1 MSLFRKPKKPIQ
13 RRVFSGYDDE
23 DEENHNA
30 AGRDT
35 GANSFNNGSDNGSD
49 INRSVPMDTD
59 PAPEGPAVAVVPPTG
74 SEHRKRK
81 EHRAETS
88 SSKGSLKAIPSTKPS
103 LLSFDDEEEGEVFQ
117 VKKSSHSKKVMKTL
131 DKERRR
137 KRHLEKSNG
146 TQTTA
151 QSGYGVDQGKSNA
164 SRKQQYHT
172 SSSPPSVTGPYGHD
186 NNDKIK
192 REKCENSSSNIQTEI
207 RTDDFVLVVKKSDP
221 ENMILNG
228 RAALCAGRN
237 DMSSED
243 ETNEEDE
250 SDGRMHHHH
259 RFAKPQDNF
268 KMCLENGVIPDAAM
282 IHAARKRRQ
291 KAREQGEFIP
301 VEEPKEDKNKK
312 RTVQED
318 GDGDGSDEDDDRID
332 MSAITGAKEREER
345 REQFYA
351 VQREDSDAED
361 SDVETKEWENQQ
373 IRKGVTGAQL
383 VSAQQESVI
392 SQYLI
397 GTNFSQ
403 TFQNKSALLMDDQR
417 TGDVSNEL
425 RGLSTAALLE
435 KAYAATSGIRL
446 AGGGSKRTNA
456 SNSGSG
462 GIAKT
467 TDTKPT
473 GPRMPQQILA
483 QLTDR
488 HRTTA
493 ELNRKHDDDIKQ
505 ITQEIKLLGMDHLS
519 CEQKAPVAAA
529 KYRFYQEF
537 RCYVSDL
544 IECLNEKVPL
554 VTALEQKA
562 LTLQGK
568 HSGMLIERRRQDM
581 RDQVKEVSDA
591 NKGIK
596 RVGPEEQERVR
607 RAAER
612 EGRRTRRRRDREK
625 NETAESHFDG
635 MSSDD
640 EIPDMEAAR
649 YRSALQAIE
658 LEAREVFVDAA
669 EEYGEVAGILERF
682 EQWRQHDMPAYS
694 DAYVSLCLPKIL
706 APLIRL
712 EHVCW
717 NPLTMDALVELENE
731 KWYRTVAQY
740 GCSATTEAALAADPD
755 VRLIPT
761 LVEKIFL
768 PKLTALVEQ
777 YWDPLSTTQTFRLV
791 RLLKRF
797 VRDYPSLKI
806 TCKPLRVLF
815 QAILDKLKQ
824 SIDNDVFIPIFP
836 KQAQEAK
843 SSFFQRQF
851 CSGLKLLRNITS
863 WQGILADAALKE
875 LAIGSLLNRYLLNGM
890 RVCSPVDAI
899 AKAST
904 IVYTLPRVW
913 LNSSTTV
920 VQNMDQFVTMLQHLQ
935 SQLDPALPQN
945 GNSVAGPRLLPGCK
959 PYTYSAASESVAP
972 LGRENTDVTT
982 MLPLFSDR
990 TNAFDI
996 FPPNY
1001 DIRYRLETDVTLV
1014 PDVHATDNY
1023 MWYLNGYLRV
1033 HRYDARNL
1041 AAQIE
1046 LDRHHIPQSEGD
1058 VSALLEPFR
1067 IAIGNDTILS
1077 IQFKLNEP
1085 IWSAN
1090 IKRALASLLQAHGDG
1105 PGAYVVDEQ
1114 GIFGSCPTEYF
1125 VVNKSNVFEISKTYG
1140 MDRCTIYRGAIYL
1153 TRSNI
1158 PQNHCIPNKQPQAI
1172 TSRIANYKLRKIES
1186 YRYMLTEL
1194 DGTMRTNIRTLESY
1208 YPQFLYS
1215 RVVLRYEQ
1223 HQVLDGAPSRPV
1235 VDVVN
1240 GMALLFSPILFDSP
1254 DLEATGGRSPK
1265 SKEKLIKRTAS
1276 LLNAM
1281 ADNLETVDN
1290 KLKEPYDETVSEIIR
1305 LMGTMDLETL
1315 KQLYEEIDLGTSY
1328 RQETARNIFL
1338 EIVPRT
1344 GTTSTIL
1351 LTRDLIM
1358 NKQVNPM
1365 TAVQLL
1371 ISLPF
1376 YMAEPSQELV
1386 KECEVFLEV
1395 GADRPDIKHAAV
1407 LSYATMIYNTF
1418 VAGKLTADTF
1428 EKYVKMYFDLFL
1440 NSFEYEQQMLY
1451 LEGLGNLQLE
1461 NVAEYLDP
1469 IIRADYP
1476 QNTDIRFL
1484 AMLALLPTAHLRP
1497 NQVYETYWPIFHSRT
1512 SPLQLRV
1519 AAFTML
1525 LFSNPTPGRL
1535 LGLYSVIKTENDP
1548 HMINFY
1554 RTTVLSISETTYPC
1568 YQHLKLL
1575 LAYMTR
1581 QLPDAP
1587 APKYWVTGNY
1597 LFDYRDRKFHIGSML
1612 QTMLIGSHQTDLPMI
1627 ASLKFDTEAL
1637 GRFTGQLGLYIKARG
1652 LSDAVINRLTTFNS
1666 SHLRL
1671 DRLSSIL
1678 KSMKLSTISPTPLHF
1693 EFIVQFE
1700 GKAVLCY
1707 HLNQTTFHNLTDG
1720 NIINRINLLRDSHVN
1735 MQIVRRPFMIK
1746 YALPTLLGTPADILI
1761 ENTVLA
1767 TVRGNTTQ
1775 QMMLMDKVAR
1785 SNQVD
1790 IRYSSYAV
1798 VKIRSYNPINDVEYS
1813 TIREQGFLVYIPV
1826 NNEIV
1831 WDIAGKSISYS
1842 FYRPENMTS
1851 GISLKSRTRNTPANG
1866 STAAET
1872 LEPKEEDIA
1881 KYGYRIDDLG
1891 IQLLARVHQD
1901 YTKDNVMF
1909 MLETDILDNAKVLT
1923 KAPFSLVNNLLRI
1936 ISLIQLNTIHI
1947 GRDKHL
1953 TLLIAND
1960 QKTLLQG
1967 TLKWDT
1973 QNYSKQPSVPEN
1985 EVLRVNL
1992 ILAHTIPKPEGSR
2005 DEVKVL
2011 HKWDIVSQ
2019 YTNFKCDRAAQIFFS
2034 LTRHEWNSSHWKVC

>member
-1 MSLFRKPKKPIQ
+1 MSVI
-13 RRVFSGYDDE
+13 V
-23 DEENHNA
+23 NA
-30 AGRDT
+30 I
-35 GANSFNNGSDNGSD
+35 NG
-49 INRSVPMDTD
+49 
-59 PAPEGPAVAVVPPTG
+59 
-74 SEHRKRK
+74 
-81 EHRAETS
+81 
-88 SSKGSLKAIPSTKPS
+88 
-103 LLSFDDEEEGEVFQ
+103 
-117 VKKSSHSKKVMKTL
+117 
-131 DKERRR
+131 
-137 KRHLEKSNG
+137 
-146 TQTTA
+146 
-151 QSGYGVDQGKSNA
+151 
-164 SRKQQYHT
+164 
-172 SSSPPSVTGPYGHD
+172 
-186 NNDKIK
+186 
-192 REKCENSSSNIQTEI
+192 
-207 RTDDFVLVVKKSDP
+207 
-221 ENMILNG
+221 NG
-228 RAALCAGRN
+228 R
-237 DMSSED
+237 
-243 ETNEEDE
+243 
-250 SDGRMHHHH
+250 
-259 RFAKPQDNF
+259 Q
-268 KMCLENGVIPDAAM
+268 
-282 IHAARKRRQ
+282 
-291 KAREQGEFIP
+291 
-301 VEEPKEDKNKK
+301 
-312 RTVQED
+312 
-318 GDGDGSDEDDDRID
+318 
-332 MSAITGAKEREER
+332 
-345 REQFYA
+345 
-351 VQREDSDAED
+351 
-361 SDVETKEWENQQ
+361 
-373 IRKGVTGAQL
+373 
-383 VSAQQESVI
+383 
-392 SQYLI
+392 
-397 GTNFSQ
+397 
-403 TFQNKSALLMDDQR
+403 
-417 TGDVSNEL
+417 
-425 RGLSTAALLE
+425 
-435 KAYAATSGIRL
+435 
-446 AGGGSKRTNA
+446 
-456 SNSGSG
+456 
-462 GIAKT
+462 
-467 TDTKPT
+467 
-473 GPRMPQQILA
+473 
-483 QLTDR
+483 
-488 HRTTA
+488 
-493 ELNRKHDDDIKQ
+493 
-505 ITQEIKLLGMDHLS
+505 
-519 CEQKAPVAAA
+519 
-529 KYRFYQEF
+529 
-537 RCYVSDL
+537 
-544 IECLNEKVPL
+544 
-554 VTALEQKA
+554 
-562 LTLQGK
+562 
-568 HSGMLIERRRQDM
+568 
-581 RDQVKEVSDA
+581 
-591 NKGIK
+591 
-596 RVGPEEQERVR
+596 
-607 RAAER
+607 
-612 EGRRTRRRRDREK
+612 
-625 NETAESHFDG
+625 
-635 MSSDD
+635 
-640 EIPDMEAAR
+640 
-649 YRSALQAIE
+649 
-658 LEAREVFVDAA
+658 
-669 EEYGEVAGILERF
+669 
-682 EQWRQHDMPAYS
+682 
-694 DAYVSLCLPKIL
+694 
-706 APLIRL
+706 
-712 EHVCW
+712 
-717 NPLTMDALVELENE
+717 
-731 KWYRTVAQY
+731 
-740 GCSATTEAALAADPD
+740 
-755 VRLIPT
+755 
-761 LVEKIFL
+761 
-768 PKLTALVEQ
+768 
-777 YWDPLSTTQTFRLV
+777 
-791 RLLKRF
+791 
-797 VRDYPSLKI
+797 
-806 TCKPLRVLF
+806 
-815 QAILDKLKQ
+815 
-824 SIDNDVFIPIFP
+824 
-836 KQAQEAK
+836 
-843 SSFFQRQF
+843 
-851 CSGLKLLRNITS
+851 
-863 WQGILADAALKE
+863 
-875 LAIGSLLNRYLLNGM
+875 
-890 RVCSPVDAI
+890 
-899 AKAST
+899 
-904 IVYTLPRVW
+904 
-913 LNSSTTV
+913 
-920 VQNMDQFVTMLQHLQ
+920 
-935 SQLDPALPQN
+935 
-945 GNSVAGPRLLPGCK
+945 
-959 PYTYSAASESVAP
+959 
-972 LGRENTDVTT
+972 
-982 MLPLFSDR
+982 LPLFVSVLLYALLVTDR
-990 TNAFDI
+990 RCVAFDI

-1023 MWYLNGYLRV
+1023 IWYLNGYLRV
-1033 HRYDARNL
+1033 HRYDAKNL
-1041 AAQIE
+1041 AASIE
-1046 LDRHHIPQSEGD
+1046 LDRHHIPQSAGD

-1067 IAIGNDTILS
+1067 IAIANDTVLS
-1077 IQFKLNEP
+1077 VLFKQNEP
-1085 IWSAN
+1085 IWAAN

-1125 VVNKSNVFEISKTYG
+1125 VVNASNVFEISKTYG

-1172 TSRIANYKLRKIES
+1172 TSRIANYKLRKIEP

-1223 HQVLDGAPSRPV
+1223 HQVLADETAGGGQPA
-1235 VDVVN
+1235 VDIVN
-1240 GMALLFSPILFDSP
+1240 GMALLFSPILFESP

-1265 SKEKLIKRTAS
+1265 STERLIKRTAQ

-1290 KLKEPYDETVSEIIR
+1290 KLNEPYDETVSEIIR
-1305 LMGTMDLETL
+1305 LMGTMDLDTL

-1344 GTTSTIL
+1344 GTPSTIL

-1376 YMAEPSQELV
+1376 YMSEPSQELV
-1386 KECEVFLEV
+1386 KECEMFLEV

-1535 LGLYSVIKTENDP
+1535 LGLYSVIRTENDP

-1666 SHLRL
+1666 SHLKL

-1678 KSMKLSTISPTPLHF
+1678 KSMKLAPISPTPLHF

-1746 YALPTLLGTPADILI
+1746 YALPTLIGTPADILI

-1775 QMMLMDKVAR
+1775 QTMLMDKVAR

-1790 IRYSSYAV
+1790 VRYSSYAV
-1798 VKIRSYNPINDVEYS
+1798 VKIRSYNPIDDVEYS
-1813 TIREQGFLVYIPV
+1813 TIREQGFLVYLPV

-1851 GISLKSRTRNTPANG
+1851 GISLKSRTRNTPTGHTDRGGRAPAEP
-1866 STAAET
+1866 SEEAA
-1872 LEPKEEDIA
+1872 IA
-1881 KYGYRIDDLG
+1881 KYGYRLDDLG
-1891 IQLLARVHQD
+1891 IQMVARVHQD
-1901 YTKDNVMF
+1901 YTRDNVMF

-1923 KAPFSLVNNLLRI
+1923 KGPFSLVNNVLRI

-1953 TLLIAND
+1953 TLLISND

-1973 QNYSKQPSVPEN
+1973 QNYSKQPAVPEN

-1992 ILAHTIPKPEGSR
+1992 ILAHTIPKPAGSR

-2019 YTNFKCDRAAQIFFS
+2019 YTNFKCDRAARVFFS
-2034 LTRHEWNSSHWKVC
+2034 LTRQEWNSSNWKMCFSADYRPLVFLQRPFALTGEVVFGETKVPKLCPKEPRIAFNVSYHLPEYVEQIYQALDTTDRSCPKEILRLTPPPFSGDCQAHRFTPLTTVTGLDAYFKFTKLPSWIDMLLHRLDHAVSAVVPGRVQMLNMTDHIDVRVSVLPGSNDSIIQVNGAQIWFPARFYHNVKLHHSYTSRIEYGFLSVCSLVNNKLTTFNDRVVQLTDSNRDEYRVRDSFLLTADCSVAPKLAIFVLDGGKGVQIYTGGNYLIYETGPSANATTMTVNINDEQLVDLRNIVYQYPPDDEFYDFRVYIDREDVLVVENQLNGAVAQYGPTGIVNLLLPTVHKGQMCGLCSSDRE

>member
-1 MSLFRKPKKPIQ
+1 MRGTSAP
-13 RRVFSGYDDE
+13 
-23 DEENHNA
+23 
-30 AGRDT
+30 
-35 GANSFNNGSDNGSD
+35 AN
-49 INRSVPMDTD
+49 RPL
-59 PAPEGPAVAVVPPTG
+59 PVVVWV
-74 SEHRKRK
+74 
-81 EHRAETS
+81 
-88 SSKGSLKAIPSTKPS
+88 
-103 LLSFDDEEEGEVFQ
+103 LL
-117 VKKSSHSKKVMKTL
+117 
-131 DKERRR
+131 
-137 KRHLEKSNG
+137 
-146 TQTTA
+146 
-151 QSGYGVDQGKSNA
+151 
-164 SRKQQYHT
+164 
-172 SSSPPSVTGPYGHD
+172 
-186 NNDKIK
+186 
-192 REKCENSSSNIQTEI
+192 
-207 RTDDFVLVVKKSDP
+207 
-221 ENMILNG
+221 
-228 RAALCAGRN
+228 AL
-237 DMSSED
+237 S
-243 ETNEEDE
+243 
-250 SDGRMHHHH
+250 
-259 RFAKPQDNF
+259 
-268 KMCLENGVIPDAAM
+268 
-282 IHAARKRRQ
+282 
-291 KAREQGEFIP
+291 
-301 VEEPKEDKNKK
+301 
-312 RTVQED
+312 
-318 GDGDGSDEDDDRID
+318 
-332 MSAITGAKEREER
+332 
-345 REQFYA
+345 
-351 VQREDSDAED
+351 
-361 SDVETKEWENQQ
+361 
-373 IRKGVTGAQL
+373 
-383 VSAQQESVI
+383 
-392 SQYLI
+392 
-397 GTNFSQ
+397 
-403 TFQNKSALLMDDQR
+403 
-417 TGDVSNEL
+417 
-425 RGLSTAALLE
+425 
-435 KAYAATSGIRL
+435 
-446 AGGGSKRTNA
+446 
-456 SNSGSG
+456 
-462 GIAKT
+462 
-467 TDTKPT
+467 
-473 GPRMPQQILA
+473 
-483 QLTDR
+483 
-488 HRTTA
+488 
-493 ELNRKHDDDIKQ
+493 
-505 ITQEIKLLGMDHLS
+505 
-519 CEQKAPVAAA
+519 
-529 KYRFYQEF
+529 
-537 RCYVSDL
+537 
-544 IECLNEKVPL
+544 
-554 VTALEQKA
+554 
-562 LTLQGK
+562 
-568 HSGMLIERRRQDM
+568 
-581 RDQVKEVSDA
+581 
-591 NKGIK
+591 
-596 RVGPEEQERVR
+596 
-607 RAAER
+607 
-612 EGRRTRRRRDREK
+612 
-625 NETAESHFDG
+625 
-635 MSSDD
+635 
-640 EIPDMEAAR
+640 
-649 YRSALQAIE
+649 
-658 LEAREVFVDAA
+658 
-669 EEYGEVAGILERF
+669 
-682 EQWRQHDMPAYS
+682 
-694 DAYVSLCLPKIL
+694 
-706 APLIRL
+706 
-712 EHVCW
+712 
-717 NPLTMDALVELENE
+717 
-731 KWYRTVAQY
+731 
-740 GCSATTEAALAADPD
+740 
-755 VRLIPT
+755 
-761 LVEKIFL
+761 
-768 PKLTALVEQ
+768 
-777 YWDPLSTTQTFRLV
+777 
-791 RLLKRF
+791 
-797 VRDYPSLKI
+797 
-806 TCKPLRVLF
+806 
-815 QAILDKLKQ
+815 
-824 SIDNDVFIPIFP
+824 
-836 KQAQEAK
+836 
-843 SSFFQRQF
+843 
-851 CSGLKLLRNITS
+851 
-863 WQGILADAALKE
+863 
-875 LAIGSLLNRYLLNGM
+875 
-890 RVCSPVDAI
+890 
-899 AKAST
+899 
-904 IVYTLPRVW
+904 
-913 LNSSTTV
+913 
-920 VQNMDQFVTMLQHLQ
+920 
-935 SQLDPALPQN
+935 PALI
-945 GNSVAGPRLLPGCK
+945 
-959 PYTYSAASESVAP
+959 
-972 LGRENTDVTT
+972 
-982 MLPLFSDR
+982 DR
-990 TNAFDI
+990 CDAFDI

-1033 HRYDARNL
+1033 HRYDAKNL

-1058 VSALLEPFR
+1058 VSALLQPFR
-1067 IAIGNDTILS
+1067 IAIANDTILS

-1125 VVNKSNVFEISKTYG
+1125 VVNKSNVYEISKTYD

-1215 RVVLRYEQ
+1215 RVVLRYDR
-1223 HQVLDGAPSRPV
+1223 HQVLEDGPPGRPV
-1235 VDVVN
+1235 VDIVS

-1376 YMAEPSQELV
+1376 YMAEPSPELV

-1418 VAGKLTADTF
+1418 VAGKLTANTF

-1678 KSMKLSTISPTPLHF
+1678 KTMKLSTISPTPLHF

-1790 IRYSSYAV
+1790 VRYSSYAV

-1866 STAAET
+1866 SSAAET

-1923 KAPFSLVNNLLRI
+1923 KAPFSLVNNVLRI
-1936 ISLIQLNTIHI
+1936 VSLIQLNTIHI

-1973 QNYSKQPSVPEN
+1973 QNYSKQPAVPEN

-2019 YTNFKCDRAAQIFFS
+2019 YTNFKCDRAARIFFS
-2034 LTRHEWNSSHWKVC
+2034 LTRHEWNSSHWKMCFSADYRPLVFLQRPFELTGDVVFGETRVPKQCPKEPRIAFNVSYHLPEYVERIYRALDTKDRSCPKEILRLTPPPFSGECRANRFSPLTTVTGLDAHLKFTKLPSWIDMLLHRLDHAVSAVVPGRVQTLNMTDHIDVQARVLQWSNDTEIQINGGTIWFPSRFYHNVKMQHSYTSRIEYGFLSVCSLIYDKLTTFNDRVLQLTNEVRDEYRVRDSFLLTADCSLTPKMAVFVLDNQKGVQIYTGGNYLIYEPGGNSYNASSNSSPTMTVNINDEQLIDLRNIVYQYPPDDEFYDFRVYIDREGVLVVENQLNGAVVQYGPAGIVNLLLPTVHKGQMCGLCSDRE

>member
-1 MSLFRKPKKPIQ
+1 M
-13 RRVFSGYDDE
+13 
-23 DEENHNA
+23 
-30 AGRDT
+30 
-35 GANSFNNGSDNGSD
+35 
-49 INRSVPMDTD
+49 
-59 PAPEGPAVAVVPPTG
+59 
-74 SEHRKRK
+74 
-81 EHRAETS
+81 
-88 SSKGSLKAIPSTKPS
+88 
-103 LLSFDDEEEGEVFQ
+103 
-117 VKKSSHSKKVMKTL
+117 
-131 DKERRR
+131 
-137 KRHLEKSNG
+137 
-146 TQTTA
+146 
-151 QSGYGVDQGKSNA
+151 
-164 SRKQQYHT
+164 
-172 SSSPPSVTGPYGHD
+172 
-186 NNDKIK
+186 
-192 REKCENSSSNIQTEI
+192 
-207 RTDDFVLVVKKSDP
+207 
-221 ENMILNG
+221 
-228 RAALCAGRN
+228 
-237 DMSSED
+237 
-243 ETNEEDE
+243 
-250 SDGRMHHHH
+250 
-259 RFAKPQDNF
+259 
-268 KMCLENGVIPDAAM
+268 
-282 IHAARKRRQ
+282 
-291 KAREQGEFIP
+291 
-301 VEEPKEDKNKK
+301 
-312 RTVQED
+312 
-318 GDGDGSDEDDDRID
+318 
-332 MSAITGAKEREER
+332 
-345 REQFYA
+345 
-351 VQREDSDAED
+351 
-361 SDVETKEWENQQ
+361 
-373 IRKGVTGAQL
+373 
-383 VSAQQESVI
+383 
-392 SQYLI
+392 
-397 GTNFSQ
+397 
-403 TFQNKSALLMDDQR
+403 
-417 TGDVSNEL
+417 
-425 RGLSTAALLE
+425 
-435 KAYAATSGIRL
+435 
-446 AGGGSKRTNA
+446 
-456 SNSGSG
+456 
-462 GIAKT
+462 
-467 TDTKPT
+467 
-473 GPRMPQQILA
+473 
-483 QLTDR
+483 
-488 HRTTA
+488 
-493 ELNRKHDDDIKQ
+493 
-505 ITQEIKLLGMDHLS
+505 
-519 CEQKAPVAAA
+519 
-529 KYRFYQEF
+529 
-537 RCYVSDL
+537 
-544 IECLNEKVPL
+544 
-554 VTALEQKA
+554 
-562 LTLQGK
+562 
-568 HSGMLIERRRQDM
+568 
-581 RDQVKEVSDA
+581 
-591 NKGIK
+591 
-596 RVGPEEQERVR
+596 
-607 RAAER
+607 
-612 EGRRTRRRRDREK
+612 
-625 NETAESHFDG
+625 
-635 MSSDD
+635 
-640 EIPDMEAAR
+640 
-649 YRSALQAIE
+649 
-658 LEAREVFVDAA
+658 
-669 EEYGEVAGILERF
+669 
-682 EQWRQHDMPAYS
+682 
-694 DAYVSLCLPKIL
+694 
-706 APLIRL
+706 
-712 EHVCW
+712 
-717 NPLTMDALVELENE
+717 
-731 KWYRTVAQY
+731 
-740 GCSATTEAALAADPD
+740 
-755 VRLIPT
+755 
-761 LVEKIFL
+761 
-768 PKLTALVEQ
+768 
-777 YWDPLSTTQTFRLV
+777 
-791 RLLKRF
+791 
-797 VRDYPSLKI
+797 
-806 TCKPLRVLF
+806 
-815 QAILDKLKQ
+815 
-824 SIDNDVFIPIFP
+824 
-836 KQAQEAK
+836 
-843 SSFFQRQF
+843 
-851 CSGLKLLRNITS
+851 
-863 WQGILADAALKE
+863 
-875 LAIGSLLNRYLLNGM
+875 
-890 RVCSPVDAI
+890 
-899 AKAST
+899 
-904 IVYTLPRVW
+904 
-913 LNSSTTV
+913 
-920 VQNMDQFVTMLQHLQ
+920 
-935 SQLDPALPQN
+935 
-945 GNSVAGPRLLPGCK
+945 
-959 PYTYSAASESVAP
+959 
-972 LGRENTDVTT
+972 
-982 MLPLFSDR
+982 
-990 TNAFDI
+990 
-996 FPPNY
+996 
-1001 DIRYRLETDVTLV
+1001 
-1014 PDVHATDNY
+1014 HATENY

-1033 HRYDARNL
+1033 HRYDAKNL

-1067 IAIGNDTILS
+1067 IAIANDTILS

-1090 IKRALASLLQAHGDG
+1090 IKRALASLLQAHGDS

-1140 MDRCTIYRGAIYL
+1140 MDRCSIYRGAIYL

-1194 DGTMRTNIRTLESY
+1194 EGTMRTNIRTLESY

-1215 RVVLRYEQ
+1215 RVMLRYEQ
-1223 HQVLDGAPSRPV
+1223 HQVLDDTPGRPV
-1235 VDVVN
+1235 VDIVTD
-1240 GMALLFSPILFDSP
+1240 MAILFSPILFVSP

-1305 LMGTMDLETL
+1305 LMGTMELETL

-1376 YMAEPSQELV
+1376 YMAEPSAELV
-1386 KECEVFLEV
+1386 RECEVFLEV

-1587 APKYWVTGNY
+1587 AHKYWVTGNY

-1678 KSMKLSTISPTPLHF
+1678 RTMKLSTISPTPLHF

-1790 IRYSSYAV
+1790 VRYSSYAV
-1798 VKIRSYNPINDVEYS
+1798 VKIRSYNPIDDVEYS

-1866 STAAET
+1866 SAAAET

-1881 KYGYRIDDLG
+1881 KYGYKIDDLG

-1936 ISLIQLNTIHI
+1936 VSLIQLNTIHI

-2019 YTNFKCDRAAQIFFS
+2019 YTNFKCDRAARIFFS
-2034 LTRHEWNSSHWKVC
+2034 LTRHEWNSSHWKVGEKARGTYNQREFGKQSLVYHPKLH

>member
-1 MSLFRKPKKPIQ
+1 MCCEMVLPF
-13 RRVFSGYDDE
+13 
-23 DEENHNA
+23 
-30 AGRDT
+30 
-35 GANSFNNGSDNGSD
+35 
-49 INRSVPMDTD
+49 RSV
-59 PAPEGPAVAVVPPTG
+59 
-74 SEHRKRK
+74 
-81 EHRAETS
+81 
-88 SSKGSLKAIPSTKPS
+88 
-103 LLSFDDEEEGEVFQ
+103 LL
-117 VKKSSHSKKVMKTL
+117 
-131 DKERRR
+131 
-137 KRHLEKSNG
+137 
-146 TQTTA
+146 
-151 QSGYGVDQGKSNA
+151 
-164 SRKQQYHT
+164 
-172 SSSPPSVTGPYGHD
+172 
-186 NNDKIK
+186 
-192 REKCENSSSNIQTEI
+192 
-207 RTDDFVLVVKKSDP
+207 
-221 ENMILNG
+221 
-228 RAALCAGRN
+228 AL
-237 DMSSED
+237 S
-243 ETNEEDE
+243 
-250 SDGRMHHHH
+250 
-259 RFAKPQDNF
+259 
-268 KMCLENGVIPDAAM
+268 
-282 IHAARKRRQ
+282 
-291 KAREQGEFIP
+291 
-301 VEEPKEDKNKK
+301 
-312 RTVQED
+312 
-318 GDGDGSDEDDDRID
+318 
-332 MSAITGAKEREER
+332 
-345 REQFYA
+345 
-351 VQREDSDAED
+351 
-361 SDVETKEWENQQ
+361 
-373 IRKGVTGAQL
+373 
-383 VSAQQESVI
+383 
-392 SQYLI
+392 
-397 GTNFSQ
+397 
-403 TFQNKSALLMDDQR
+403 
-417 TGDVSNEL
+417 
-425 RGLSTAALLE
+425 
-435 KAYAATSGIRL
+435 
-446 AGGGSKRTNA
+446 
-456 SNSGSG
+456 
-462 GIAKT
+462 
-467 TDTKPT
+467 
-473 GPRMPQQILA
+473 
-483 QLTDR
+483 
-488 HRTTA
+488 
-493 ELNRKHDDDIKQ
+493 
-505 ITQEIKLLGMDHLS
+505 
-519 CEQKAPVAAA
+519 
-529 KYRFYQEF
+529 
-537 RCYVSDL
+537 
-544 IECLNEKVPL
+544 
-554 VTALEQKA
+554 
-562 LTLQGK
+562 
-568 HSGMLIERRRQDM
+568 
-581 RDQVKEVSDA
+581 
-591 NKGIK
+591 
-596 RVGPEEQERVR
+596 
-607 RAAER
+607 
-612 EGRRTRRRRDREK
+612 
-625 NETAESHFDG
+625 
-635 MSSDD
+635 
-640 EIPDMEAAR
+640 
-649 YRSALQAIE
+649 
-658 LEAREVFVDAA
+658 
-669 EEYGEVAGILERF
+669 
-682 EQWRQHDMPAYS
+682 
-694 DAYVSLCLPKIL
+694 
-706 APLIRL
+706 
-712 EHVCW
+712 
-717 NPLTMDALVELENE
+717 
-731 KWYRTVAQY
+731 
-740 GCSATTEAALAADPD
+740 
-755 VRLIPT
+755 PT
-761 LVEKIFL
+761 L
-768 PKLTALVEQ
+768 
-777 YWDPLSTTQTFRLV
+777 
-791 RLLKRF
+791 
-797 VRDYPSLKI
+797 
-806 TCKPLRVLF
+806 
-815 QAILDKLKQ
+815 
-824 SIDNDVFIPIFP
+824 IDRCD
-836 KQAQEAK
+836 
-843 SSFFQRQF
+843 
-851 CSGLKLLRNITS
+851 
-863 WQGILADAALKE
+863 
-875 LAIGSLLNRYLLNGM
+875 
-890 RVCSPVDAI
+890 
-899 AKAST
+899 
-904 IVYTLPRVW
+904 
-913 LNSSTTV
+913 
-920 VQNMDQFVTMLQHLQ
+920 
-935 SQLDPALPQN
+935 
-945 GNSVAGPRLLPGCK
+945 
-959 PYTYSAASESVAP
+959 
-972 LGRENTDVTT
+972 
-982 MLPLFSDR
+982 
-990 TNAFDI
+990 AFDI

-1033 HRYDARNL
+1033 HRYDAKNL

-1058 VSALLEPFR
+1058 VSALLQPFR
-1067 IAIGNDTILS
+1067 IAIANDTILS

-1125 VVNKSNVFEISKTYG
+1125 VVNKSNVYEISKTYG

-1215 RVVLRYEQ
+1215 RVVLRYDR
-1223 HQVLDGAPSRPV
+1223 HQVLEDGPGRPV
-1235 VDVVN
+1235 VDIVS

-1376 YMAEPSQELV
+1376 YMAEPSPELV
-1386 KECEVFLEV
+1386 KECEVFLAV
-1395 GADRPDIKHAAV
+1395 GSDRPDIKHAAV

-1678 KSMKLSTISPTPLHF
+1678 KTMKLSTISPTPLHF

-1790 IRYSSYAV
+1790 VRYSSYAV

-1866 STAAET
+1866 SSAAET

-1923 KAPFSLVNNLLRI
+1923 KAPFSLVNNVLRI
-1936 ISLIQLNTIHI
+1936 VSLIQLNTIHI

-1973 QNYSKQPSVPEN
+1973 QNYSKQPAVPEN

-2019 YTNFKCDRAAQIFFS
+2019 YTNFKCDRAARIFFS
-2034 LTRHEWNSSHWKVC
+2034 LTRHEWNSSHWKSLICGGFITSASLELLLQLDQCLDAVHHLFHRLELGKPEASLVGHIQHTVTGVRMLTVNSANLQLVSGGRLFHPCLVGAQLRQANVYRGADRRAEIGGTEGEKAESLVPLEGYLLAQCLQRDCTPRREEPVRLCLVQKSVTLLEQIVPLRQLLLLPGIERREQMQLALQLLRQVLHGFPHLVISSYWSSCMRGWNGIPSTDRAQRTRVDTTGSNRAANTLYAIGSAAYTPTCESRFFSPDWTQSSSVDLKAGVFNSRSVSSTSGVRCFLSSESHASSSARPATPLSRARLVSLTVPYPLASFVQFGHTFRHLLVGGAALAQHLADELARILRLVVFLVQAYQCLAEAIDSAGRFEILAERFTLLVQLPHARMCFSADYRPLVFLQRPFELTGEVVFGETRVPKQCPKEPRIAFNVSYHLPEYVERIYRALDTKDRSCPKEILRLTPPPFSGECRANRFSPLTTVTGLDAHLKFTKLPSWIDMLLHRLDHAVSAVVPGRVQTLNMTDHIDVQARVLQWSNDTEIQINGGTIWFPSRFYHNVKMQHSYTSRIEYGFLSVCSLIYDKLTTFNDRVLQLTNEVRDEYRVRDSFLLTADCSLTPKMAVFVLDDQKGVQIYTGGNYLIYEPGGNSYNASSNSSPTMTVNINDEQLIDLRNIVYQYPPDDEFYDFRVYIDREGVLVVENQLNGAVVQYGPAGIVNLLLPTVHKGQMCGLCSDRE